1 MVGLDTQFAG
11 RYPHELSGGQRQRIG
26 IARAIAL
33 EPALVVADEIVS
45 GLDVSSQAQ
54 ILALLR
60 RLRKELGLALIFI
73 SHDLSVVRTLCDR
86 VMVMFGGEIIEQGEC
101 AELFAMPRRPY
112 TRKLLDAIP
121 LPDVDEDWL
130 QSTQSDD
137 VGESSKGEERIAMNI
152 KGSVA
157 LVTGA
162 NRGIGQ
168 AYVKA
173 LLERGA
179 AKVYAGMRDTKGYE
193 SAANV
198 EAIQID
204 ITNEADISAAAKNCS
219 DVSLLINNGGVNHN
233 TSLIAHSDI
242 ENARAEIETN
252 YFGSLNMCR
261 AFAPVLKAN
270 GGGAII
276 NMLSILARVNLP
288 LMGSLCA
295 SKAAAL
301 SMTQG
306 VRAELAGQKTTVIA
320 VMPGAVDTRM
330 SENFPPPKANPKDVA
345 AEVLDG
351 IEAGVEEIYPGDMAK
366 GVSQG
371 LVADPKSV
379 EKEMG
384 GYLPG

>member
-1 MVGLDTQFAG
+1 
-11 RYPHELSGGQRQRIG
+11 
-26 IARAIAL
+26 
-33 EPALVVADEIVS
+33 
-45 GLDVSSQAQ
+45 
-54 ILALLR
+54 
-60 RLRKELGLALIFI
+60 
-73 SHDLSVVRTLCDR
+73 
-86 VMVMFGGEIIEQGEC
+86 
-101 AELFAMPRRPY
+101 
-112 TRKLLDAIP
+112 
-121 LPDVDEDWL
+121 
-130 QSTQSDD
+130 
-137 VGESSKGEERIAMNI
+137 MNI

-168 AYVKA
+168 AFVKA

-179 AKVYAGMRDTKGYE
+179 AKVYAGMRDTKGYNP
-193 SAANV
+193 AANV

-242 ENARAEIETN
+242 ENARTEIETN

-261 AFAPVLKAN
+261 AFAPMLKAN

-306 VRAELAGQKTTVIA
+306 IRAELAGQQTTVIA

-330 SENFPPPKANPKDVA
+330 SDNFPPPKADPKDVA

-371 LVADPKSV
+371 LAADPKSV
-379 EKEMG
+379 EKKMG